1 MEEETNMADSVILML
16 SGGRDSFLAAC
27 RLLEDPA
34 DYRIQMVTY
43 DNGCSY
49 GSINAKTVA
58 ERIIARYGADRA
70 TFLGVYKIG
79 GLIRRFFSPYFNMKP
94 AEQAQRYRGMTPSQ
108 FHCLICRTSMY
119 IFSVWLAHKYSAKF
133 IAEGGRRDQE
143 FVIELPGMAQERYPA
158 LVGDA
163 GLELLLPVYELDSN
177 WERDNELLLRGY
189 LCKSFEPKC
198 MIGFPVCGSIDETV
212 IEGVHAYY
220 DNEMLPLIRKLNL
233 LSPRMMELYVGKEY
247 DELVP

>member
-1 MEEETNMADSVILML
+1 MEDNVILML

-34 DYRIQMVTY
+34 NYHIQMVTY

-49 GSINAKTVA
+49 GSTNAETVA
-58 ERIIARYGADRA
+58 NRIIARYGADRA
-70 TFLGVYKIG
+70 MFLGVYKIG

-94 AEQAQRYRGMTPSQ
+94 EEQVQRYQGMTPSQ

-119 IFSVWLAHKYSAKF
+119 IFSIWLAHKYNAQY
-133 IAEGGRRDQE
+133 IAEGGRMDQE
-143 FVIELPGMAQERYPA
+143 FVIELPGMAQERYSA
-158 LVGDA
+158 LVSEG
-163 GLELLLPVYELDSN
+163 GMKLLLPVYDLNDN

-189 LCKSFEPKC
+189 LCKSLEPKC
-198 MIGFPVCGSIDETV
+198 IIGVPVCGSVDETV
-212 IEGVHAYY
+212 IEGVHSYY
-220 DNEMLPLIRKLNL
+220 DREMLPLIRKLNL
-233 LSPRMMELYVGKEY
+233 LSPRMAELYIESKY

>member
-1 MEEETNMADSVILML
+1 MADSVILML

-34 DYRIQMVTY
+34 DYRILMVTY

-49 GSINAKTVA
+49 GSTNAKTVA
-58 ERIIARYGADRA
+58 DRIIARYGSNRA
-70 TFLGVYKIG
+70 AFLGIYKIS
-79 GLIRRFFSPYFNMKP
+79 GLIRHFFSPYFNMKP
-94 AEQAQRYRGMTPSQ
+94 EEQAQRYCGMTPSQ

-119 IFSVWLAHKYSAKF
+119 IFSIWLAHKHGVRF

-143 FVIELPGMAQERYPA
+143 FVIELPGMAQERYPS
-158 LVGDA
+158 LVREA
-163 GLELLLPVYELDSN
+163 GLELLLPVYDLDSN

-198 MIGFPVCGSIDETV
+198 IIGVPVCGSVDETV
-212 IEGVHAYY
+212 VKGVHAYY
-220 DNEMLPLIRKLNL
+220 DHEMLPLIRKLDL
-233 LSPRMMELYVGKEY
+233 LSPRMADVFVGNEY
-247 DELVP
+247 NELVP

>member
-1 MEEETNMADSVILML
+1 MADNVILML

-27 RLLEDPA
+27 RLLEDSSG
-34 DYRIQMVTY
+34 YHVQMVTY

-49 GSINAKTVA
+49 GSANAKTVA
-58 ERIIARYGADRA
+58 DRIIARYGSDRA
-70 TFLGVYKIG
+70 SFLGVYKIG
-79 GLIRRFFSPYFNMKP
+79 SLIRRFFSPYFNMKP
-94 AEQAQRYRGMTPSQ
+94 EEQAQKYSGMTPSQ

-119 IFSVWLAHKYSAKF
+119 IFSVWLAHKYGAHY

-143 FVIELPGMAQERYPA
+143 FVIELPGMAQKRYPA
-158 LVGDA
+158 LVKEA
-163 GLELLLPVYELDSN
+163 GLELLLPVYELDDN

-198 MIGFPVCGSIDETV
+198 MIGFPICGSIDESV
-212 IEGVHAYY
+212 IEGVHSYY
-220 DNEMLPLIRKLNL
+220 DQEMLPQIRRMKLLIPQMADCYIG
-233 LSPRMMELYVGKEY
+233 SGY